1 MAIKINNTVNT
12 LHETQ
17 ISNTRR
23 IAGYA
28 LSIIPSLMILM
39 AGIMKVI
46 GNEGM
51 LENMNKITNWGDKIL
66 LVGLIELG
74 ALALYWLPKTMN
86 IGFFLLASFGGG
98 IIVAEVVAGD
108 IPIPGIIVSTLLYAG
123 TFLRKPSLSG
133 LSI

>member
-1 MAIKINNTVNT
+1 VNT

-17 ISNTRR
+17 ISKTRR
-23 IAGYA
+23 IIGYA

-51 LENMNKITNWGDKIL
+51 LENMNKINNWGDKML
-66 LVGLIELG
+66 LIGLIELG
-74 ALALYWLPKTMN
+74 ALALYWIPKTMN

-98 IIVAEVVAGD
+98 IIVAEVVGGD
-108 IPIPGIIVSTLLYAG
+108 IPIPGIMVSSLLYAG

>member
-1 MAIKINNTVNT
+1 MNS

-17 ISNTRR
+17 ISKTRK

-46 GNEGM
+46 GNQGM
-51 LENMNKITNWGDKIL
+51 LENMNKITNWGDKML

-74 ALALYWLPKTMN
+74 ALAFYWIPKTSN

-108 IPIPGIIVSTLLYAG
+108 FPLPGIIVSTLLYVG
-123 TFLRKPSLSG
+123 TMLRKPSLSG
-133 LSI
+133 LNI

>member
-1 MAIKINNTVNT
+1 MNT

-17 ISNTRR
+17 ISKTRR
-23 IAGYA
+23 IAGYT

-39 AGIMKVI
+39 AGILKVI

-51 LENMNKITNWGDKIL
+51 LENMNKITNWGDKML
-66 LVGLIELG
+66 LIGLIELG
-74 ALALYWLPKTMN
+74 ALALYWIPKTMN

-108 IPIPGIIVSTLLYAG
+108 IPIPGIIVSSLFYVG

-133 LSI
+133 LSV